1 MYLKKV
7 ILKNFKKFQDMEFE
21 FEKGTNIIIGHNESG
36 KSTLLKAIDIALNQS
51 GNGDWSNRSEYG
63 TLMNISALEKFKNS
77 EKSFTDLPA
86 ILIELYFENDG
97 GVNNIHNSLFYGT
110 NNSKTEAEYGIQFK
124 YNFDDNLSKEYNDF
138 LYTLRSKKNNSDV
151 DQIRFIPYEFYRA
164 SWNGFSGQSYN
175 FRKNP
180 FKSILIDNDK
190 IRGNSYKIFAHQIF
204 NSLDLKEQHA
214 LSLKLKEYI
223 NRFNNDISA
232 SQKQRFTI
240 DTTRLVVQDILD
252 VFDDSDNS
260 KLLMRDMG
268 SGKENILKTDLAVHS
283 KNSTLIL
290 LEEPENHLSFDLARK
305 QISKIKNIEEN
316 DVQIIVSTHS
326 PLLASKLKVNNLR
339 WLNEDGKIIS
349 FNNVP
354 KDDVQFF
361 LKADNIDILQI
372 ILAKKVILVEGATEY
387 IAMPDMIE
395 ESCNNQTSDQLGFH
409 VVSMGGSFYKRFKE
423 IAKVTKNKVLV
434 ITDNDGSEE
443 RIAEAN
449 SSETDSFKVAIP
461 SNTDDFTFEVAL
473 YNENKKFFKS
483 KEWGHKSNINT
494 WNKHENLD
502 SELVW
507 LLNNKAEA
515 AFQYSKYFK
524 KGKLHVPCYIEEG
537 LKWLQK

>member
-63 TLMNISALEKFKNS
+63 TLMNISALEKFK
-77 EKSFTDLPA
+77 KSKKYSNDLPA

-97 GVNNIHNSLFYGT
+97 EVNDIHNSLFYGT

-124 YNFDDNLSKEYNDF
+124 YNFDDNLSNEYNDF

-214 LSLKLKEYI
+214 LSLKLKKYI
-223 NRFNNDISA
+223 NQFNNDISA

-260 KLLMRDMG
+260 RLLMRDMG

-283 KNSTLIL
+283 KNATLIL

>member
-63 TLMNISALEKFKNS
+63 TLMNISALEKFK
-77 EKSFTDLPA
+77 KSKKYSNDLPA

-124 YNFDDNLSKEYNDF
+124 YNFDDNLSNEYNDF
-138 LYTLRSKKNNSDV
+138 LYTLRSKKNNSYV

-423 IAKVTKNKVLV
+423 IAKVTQNKVLV

-449 SSETDSFKVAIP
+449 SSETDYFKVAIP

>member
-63 TLMNISALEKFKNS
+63 TLMNISALEKFK
-77 EKSFTDLPA
+77 KSKKYSNDLPV

-97 GVNNIHNSLFYGT
+97 EVNDIHNSLFYGT

-138 LYTLRSKKNNSDV
+138 LYTLRSKKNNSDI

-175 FRKNP
+175 FRRNP

-223 NRFNNDISA
+223 NQFNNDISA

-395 ESCNNQTSDQLGFH
+395 KSCNNQTSDQLGFH

-423 IAKVTKNKVLV
+423 IAKVTK
-434 ITDNDGSEE
+434 I
-443 RIAEAN
+443 
-449 SSETDSFKVAIP
+449 
-461 SNTDDFTFEVAL
+461 
-473 YNENKKFFKS
+473 
-483 KEWGHKSNINT
+483 
-494 WNKHENLD
+494 
-502 SELVW
+502 
-507 LLNNKAEA
+507 
-515 AFQYSKYFK
+515 KY
-524 KGKLHVPCYIEEG
+524 
-537 LKWLQK
+537 

>member
-77 EKSFTDLPA
+77 EKSFTDLPE

-110 NNSKTEAEYGIQFK
+110 NNSKNEAEYGIQFK
-124 YNFDDNLSKEYNDF
+124 YNFDDNLSKEYNKF

-175 FRKNP
+175 FRRNP

-223 NRFNNDISA
+223 NQFNNDISA

-268 SGKENILKTDLAVHS
+268 SGKENILKTDLVVHS

-395 ESCNNQTSDQLGFH
+395 KSCNNQTSDQLGFH

-434 ITDNDGSEE
+434 ITDNDGSKE

-449 SSETDSFKVAIP
+449 NSETDYFKVAIP

-473 YNENKKFFKS
+473 YNENTDFFKS
-483 KEWGHKSNINT
+483 REWGHKSNIDT

-502 SELVW
+502 PELVW

-524 KGKLHVPCYIEEG
+524 KDKLRVPCYIEEG
-537 LKWLQK
+537 LKWLQE

>member
-63 TLMNISALEKFKNS
+63 TLMNISALEKFK
-77 EKSFTDLPA
+77 KSKKYSNDLPA

-97 GVNNIHNSLFYGT
+97 EVNDIHNSLFYGT

-124 YNFDDNLSKEYNDF
+124 YNFDDNLSNEYNDF

-214 LSLKLKEYI
+214 LSLKLKKYI

-434 ITDNDGSEE
+434 ITDNDGSKE

-449 SSETDSFKVAIP
+449 NSETDYFKVAIP
-461 SNTDDFTFEVAL
+461 SNTDDFTFEVSL

>member
-77 EKSFTDLPA
+77 EKSFTDLPE
-86 ILIELYFENDG
+86 ILIELYFENDD

-138 LYTLRSKKNNSDV
+138 LYTLRSKKNNSDI

-423 IAKVTKNKVLV
+423 IAKVTQNKVLV

-449 SSETDSFKVAIP
+449 SSETDYFKVAIP

>member
-77 EKSFTDLPA
+77 EKSFTDLPE
-86 ILIELYFENDG
+86 ILIELYFENDD

-138 LYTLRSKKNNSDV
+138 LYTLRSKKNNSDI

-449 SSETDSFKVAIP
+449 SSETDYFKVAIP